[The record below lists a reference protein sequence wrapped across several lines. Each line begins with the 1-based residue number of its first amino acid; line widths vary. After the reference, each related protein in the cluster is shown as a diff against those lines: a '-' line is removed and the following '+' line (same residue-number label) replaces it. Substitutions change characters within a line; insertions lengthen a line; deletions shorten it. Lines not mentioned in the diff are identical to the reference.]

1 MLKFNQTIIKGF
13 IGGSFLLVF
22 SAAFNAQKTLP
33 YAVVDKKMVYANA
46 RTVDKKVIERMVKGD
61 LLLIGDE
68 SKENPGWME
77 MKYITKSDDAKP
89 FERYIGLD
97 NTGIVN
103 KERVVY
109 LDNLPKYTATQ
120 QRNSIVFT
128 DPRASKLPS
137 NKRNR
142 VTVDIANYDPTY
154 RKMEKDSLGNITML
168 DKDIP
173 WGINGSLPEK
183 MTQLKSVRVN
193 MAEIGSIFPREAV
206 KNMFQPT
213 TDFENKM
220 GVYELDPKTLFFY
233 MKNGEGDAAYTSIW
247 TIKEGKVVSQ
257 IITKP

>member
-1 MLKFNQTIIKGF
+1 
-13 IGGSFLLVF
+13 
-22 SAAFNAQKTLP
+22 
-33 YAVVDKKMVYANA
+33 
-46 RTVDKKVIERMVKGD
+46 MVKGD

-77 MKYITKSDDAKP
+77 MKYITKSDNAKP

-97 NTGIVN
+97 NIGIVN

-120 QRNSIVFT
+120 QRNSIVLT

-154 RKMEKDSLGNITML
+154 RKMEKDSLGNI
-168 DKDIP
+168 
-173 WGINGSLPEK
+173 GSLPEK
-183 MTQLKSVRVN
+183 MTQLKSVRIN

-233 MKNGEGDAAYTSIW
+233 MKNGEGDAA
-247 TIKEGKVVSQ
+247 
-257 IITKP
+257 